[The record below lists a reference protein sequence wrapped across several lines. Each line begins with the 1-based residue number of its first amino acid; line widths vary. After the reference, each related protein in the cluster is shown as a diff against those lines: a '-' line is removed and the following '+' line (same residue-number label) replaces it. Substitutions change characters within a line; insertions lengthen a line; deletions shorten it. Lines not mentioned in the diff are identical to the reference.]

1 MASVD
6 GPSFPPP
13 SDMHPCLSFT
23 FVHEIYFL
31 LGDKEKTP
39 KPFPFLELNL
49 LPILY
54 SNRTFI
60 IQHTVNVK
68 DSSPYSITPY
78 SSAHPN
84 SVKIAKIT
92 TTRHRLIILSSTEQ
106 YFDDSWLAYRFR
118 LFRAGYPVALIKS
131 HEGGRLW
138 KNKSLIIAGMEKR
151 AAMKSEIGWLI
162 SKPPI
167 EDLVIPMILPAHV
180 GTKRFFSE
188 AQNSGLLTFDNFPSA
203 AKEHLPTKL
212 MKCLSKTA
220 SLSDGLGKGPKLM
233 PP

>member
-1 MASVD
+1 
-6 GPSFPPP
+6 
-13 SDMHPCLSFT
+13 
-23 FVHEIYFL
+23 
-31 LGDKEKTP
+31 
-39 KPFPFLELNL
+39 
-49 LPILY
+49 
-54 SNRTFI
+54 
-60 IQHTVNVK
+60 
-68 DSSPYSITPY
+68 
-78 SSAHPN
+78 
-84 SVKIAKIT
+84 
-92 TTRHRLIILSSTEQ
+92 
-106 YFDDSWLAYRFR
+106 
-118 LFRAGYPVALIKS
+118 
-131 HEGGRLW
+131 
-138 KNKSLIIAGMEKR
+138 MEKR
-151 AAMKSEIGWLI
+151 AAMKSEIGWLV